1 MSKGNILLADDH
13 PELVEHIAKHLDRE
27 GYCITTAVCGADA
40 LAAADRVDFD
50 VVILDVHMPGMSGVE
65 VCRRLKSRAIP
76 VIFLTADDSEAT
88 ELEGLDAGGGEYLV
102 KPVSARVIERRVAGK
117 MRDKER
123 VDRLRAAVN
132 GWKSMA
138 STDELT
144 KAKTRLHL
152 RELPESVSDG
162 GVVMV
167 DVDHFKRF
175 NDTFGHGEGDEC
187 LRSVASVLL
196 AAGHTVVRM
205 GGEEFMVFVR
215 EGHVGEISDSLIG
228 AVAGQVQDPSGR
240 AVTISVGAVEID
252 RRCDLADAI
261 AAADGLLY
269 ESKRGGRNKST
280 CRKLSN
286 TDWVPES
293 GEKRKFRDRATR
305 TRIGRGQ
312 RHALLAGPGVRA
324 DRLCRTTR

>member
-1 MSKGNILLADDH
+1 MSKGNILLVDDH
-13 PELVEHIAKHLDRE
+13 PELIEHIAKHLVRE
-27 GYCITTAVCGADA
+27 GYSVTTAVCGADA
-40 LAAADRVDFD
+40 LATADQVNFD

-123 VDRLRAAVN
+123 VDKLRAAVD

-144 KAKTRLHL
+144 GAKTRLHL
-152 RELPESVSDG
+152 RELPESMSAG
-162 GVVMV
+162 GVIMV

-187 LRSVASVLL
+187 LRNVASTLL
-196 AAGHTVVRM
+196 SAGHTVVRM
-205 GGEEFMVFVR
+205 GGEEFMVFVH
-215 EGHVGEISDSLIG
+215 EGRVDEISDSLVG
-228 AVAGQVQDPSGR
+228 AVASQVQEPTGK
-240 AVTISVGAVEID
+240 AVTISAGAVEID
-252 RRCDLADAI
+252 RRCDLTDAI

-269 ESKRGGRNKST
+269 ESKHGGRNRST
-280 CRKLSN
+280 CKKLSG

-293 GEKRKFRDRATR
+293 GEKRKFRDR
-305 TRIGRGQ
+305 
-312 RHALLAGPGVRA
+312 
-324 DRLCRTTR
+324 D